1 MGNFQERFF
10 HIGSRDPDIYIYIHI
25 YIERERN
32 GLNFVAKETVI
43 HTQKI

>member
-10 HIGSRDPDIYIYIHI
+10 HIGSRDPDIYIYR
-25 YIERERN
+25 ERERN